1 LRFNT
6 LTVQFSFNWAVATCG
21 VHNASNA
28 AIAPIHGTYGALARR
43 GSRWPC
49 PSVKILNRY
58 LFQLFSD
65 LPSRHLDTGVGRP
78 YAEAMNVKLTPDQ
91 EAFIK
96 QAIESGRLNRP
107 EDAVREALLLW
118 EQRERSRTEILA
130 ALDEAEADL
139 KAGHY
144 TDYGREAL
152 PDLVEELK
160 REARQLRKSES
171 LRRSR

>member
-1 LRFNT
+1 MPAREQCLFP
-6 LTVQFSFNWAVATCG
+6 AD
-21 VHNASNA
+21 
-28 AIAPIHGTYGALARR
+28 ARR
-43 GSRWPC
+43 G
-49 PSVKILNRY
+49 
-58 LFQLFSD
+58 D
-65 LPSRHLDTGVGRP
+65 
-78 YAEAMNVKLTPDQ
+78 AEAMNVKLTPDQ

-96 QAIESGRLNRP
+96 QAIENGRLNRP